1 MRGTKTLGRAMWVI
15 VATVAL
21 LFPATSCGGESTPTP
36 TPAPVLRDVLTS
48 AGENLAA
55 MSSARFGMVDEKETG
70 VKFFGTTFKSM
81 EAEVKPPNSFWMLV
95 DVVSP
100 AFGFVQ
106 IEMMAVGE
114 EAFIKLS
121 EEAPWTPLPPD
132 ELPFN
137 LGGVGVNLRDVLFTV
152 RDGDGAITGIE
163 SVMGARTI
171 RVEGTI
177 SSERMSDLITLVDP
191 GHTVALTLWIDEAD
205 HLLRQMR
212 LAGQLFDDDGPE
224 TTRLFTIDDIDVP
237 VEIEIPDIG
246 SGQ

>member
-1 MRGTKTLGRAMWVI
+1 MNLSKTLRRGLSIAILMVHFLFL
-15 VATVAL
+15 VAA
-21 LFPATSCGGESTPTP
+21 CGGESEPTP
-36 TPAPVLRDVLTS
+36 TPAPVLSDVLTS

-55 MSSARFGMVDEKETG
+55 MSSARFGMVDEKQTG
-70 VKFFGTTFKSM
+70 VKFFGTTFKNM

-121 EEAPWTPLPPD
+121 KEAPWTPLPPD
-132 ELPFN
+132 QVPFN
-137 LGGVGVNLRDVLFTV
+137 LGGLGVNLRDILFIV
-152 RDGDGAITGIE
+152 RDGDGAIAGIE

-177 SSERMSDLITLVDP
+177 SSEQLSDLITLVDP
-191 GHTVALTLWIDEAD
+191 GHTVDLTLWIDEAD

-212 LAGQLFDDDGPE
+212 IAGRLFDDDGPE

-237 VEIEIPDIG
+237 VEIKLPDIG